1 MKFRMSPSPGVVI
14 GKTGEISLAEGLL
27 QDGEIII
34 FITRASAWSILLG
47 SFQSIMAFAIAAG
60 VVACCVDGRQ
70 LSHETIWSV
79 FITAAA
85 IRLGWAI
92 LSWTGRFYVLTN
104 RRIMRISIKN
114 LFRPDVFD
122 CLLVRIE
129 NAQIIKSRAEKLLG
143 LGSIVFQISQNPY
156 ADVRWQNI
164 SNPEKALEII
174 RKTINKV

>member
-14 GKTGEISLAEGLL
+14 GKTGEVSLAEGLL

-34 FITRASAWSILLG
+34 FITRSSPWSILLG
-47 SFQSIMAFAIAAG
+47 SFQSILAFAVAASIF
-60 VVACCVDGRQ
+60 ACFANGRQ
-70 LSHETIWSV
+70 LSAETIWSV
-79 FITAAA
+79 FVTAVV
-85 IRLGWAI
+85 IRLGWAV

-114 LFRPDVFD
+114 LVRPDVFD

-129 NAQIIKSRAEKLLG
+129 NAQVIKSRAEKILG
-143 LGSIVFQISQNPY
+143 LGSIVFRISQNPY

-174 RKTINKV
+174 VKTINKA